1 MFEER
6 CTIFTD
12 HNSLKYLM
20 DQKKLN
26 LRQRRWLELIKDYD
40 CVIDYHLSKANV
52 VADALSR
59 KLSSSLACMRA
70 VQTTLQDEIRTLSV
84 QLMMDESNALVAQLM
99 VKPILL
105 DQIREAQ
112 QNDPTIAKFK
122 QQVKDGARTDFQVKD
137 DDVLMMGNRL
147 CVPQDVE
154 L

>member
-1 MFEER
+1 
-6 CTIFTD
+6 
-12 HNSLKYLM
+12 
-20 DQKKLN
+20 
-26 LRQRRWLELIKDYD
+26 
-40 CVIDYHLSKANV
+40 
-52 VADALSR
+52 
-59 KLSSSLACMRA
+59 
-70 VQTTLQDEIRTLSV
+70 
-84 QLMMDESNALVAQLM
+84 MMNESNVLVAQLM

-154 L
+154 LRKIILEEAHSAPMPYISGVLKCIEL